1 MQIVMP
7 CMDSVLRSVT
17 LDRPSGKISRF
28 ENLPYDMELRLLEI
42 IEKEIDL
49 MRRLDGLKADLE
61 YRYDY
66 TPLAAFKSLDRHN
79 EGRVHTYTLGS
90 FLRSQGYCP
99 NETELI
105 SIVRRIDTDGD
116 AKLTYNE
123 FAEFLRSFKPTAGG
137 S

>member
-1 MQIVMP
+1 
-7 CMDSVLRSVT
+7 MDNVLRSVT

-79 EGRVHTYTLGS
+79 EGRVHTYTGSQNPWASLLERPFGKLGGVGNS
-90 FLRSQGYCP
+90 GRLAP
-99 NETELI
+99 
-105 SIVRRIDTDGD
+105 
-116 AKLTYNE
+116 
-123 FAEFLRSFKPTAGG
+123 
-137 S
+137 